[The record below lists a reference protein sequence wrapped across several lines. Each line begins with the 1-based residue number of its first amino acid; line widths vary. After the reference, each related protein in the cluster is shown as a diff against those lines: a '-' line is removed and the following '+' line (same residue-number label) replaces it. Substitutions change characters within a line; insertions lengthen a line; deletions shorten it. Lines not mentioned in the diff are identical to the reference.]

1 MKITRRDMLRCF
13 AAATVMSPG
22 LAQRPM
28 PRIDW
33 PESFLWGIATAAHQ
47 TEGNNIGSDY
57 WVLEHIAAT
66 NFAEPSG
73 DACDSLNRWQE
84 DIALVQKLGL
94 SAYRFSIEWARIEPE
109 EGKFSLASLEYYRRI
124 CASCREVG
132 IVPIVTY
139 HHFTSPR
146 WLAAKGGW
154 ENPLAAARFARYCE
168 RATRAIGDLI
178 GAACTINE
186 PNAQV
191 TSYVMRGNRPY
202 PADAEMTAQAARA
215 VGSNRFGAFF
225 MGDSFRVRDVCLSA
239 HASAVQAI
247 KGVVPSLKV
256 GMTLALQDLVAG
268 SQGEALYWKIFNN
281 ARLPFYQAAVK
292 DDFLGVQPYMRFRTG
307 LDAYLP
313 APTGVMTNRHGADAS
328 PDVLPA
334 VIREAHKYCGAPI
347 LVSENGIDTDDDT
360 LRCRHMAATIDE
372 LRKSL
377 TDGIPILGYIHW
389 TLLDNFEWRTGYAA
403 KFGLYAVDRI
413 TFRRTPK
420 PSAHVYRGIV
430 AQARSQAAARTSAS

>member
-268 SQGEALYWKIFNN
+268 SY
-281 ARLPFYQAAVK
+281 RLPWE
-292 DDFLGVQPYMRFRTG
+292 
-307 LDAYLP
+307 
-313 APTGVMTNRHGADAS
+313 N
-328 PDVLPA
+328 DV
-334 VIREAHKYCGAPI
+334 
-347 LVSENGIDTDDDT
+347 
-360 LRCRHMAATIDE
+360 
-372 LRKSL
+372 
-377 TDGIPILGYIHW
+377 
-389 TLLDNFEWRTGYAA
+389 
-403 KFGLYAVDRI
+403 
-413 TFRRTPK
+413 
-420 PSAHVYRGIV
+420 AHVDG
-430 AQARSQAAARTSAS
+430 TSCGFEPPTAVYTANTQPLTPQP